1 MINLLPP
8 QYKKELKQEEKWRTI
23 LNLEIFLFA
32 FLIALSL
39 ILLSVKINVGG
50 LSRSQQIL
58 TESERKVIK
67 LETERAQKLGFQ
79 NLDERV
85 EAINLNLSKINS
97 FYQKNPN
104 LTQIFQDLG
113 KILPPNSYLT
123 NFSYQ
128 KDGFQITLSGFC
140 PDRESLFQ
148 LKRNFESQE
157 NFKDIHFPSS
167 NWLSP
172 NNFYLSFK
180 INESL

>member
-39 ILLSVKINVGG
+39 ILLSVKVSCGG
-50 LSRSQQIL
+50 LARSQQIL

-67 LETERAQKLGFQ
+67 LETEHAQKLGFQ

-85 EAINLNLSKINS
+85 EAINLKLSKINS
-97 FYQKNPN
+97 FYQENPN
-104 LTQIFQDLG
+104 LTQIFQDLSR
-113 KILPPNSYLT
+113 ILPPNSYLT
-123 NFSYQ
+123 NLSYQ
-128 KDGFQITLSGFC
+128 KDGFQIPLSGFC
-140 PDRESLFQ
+140 PDRGSLFQ
-148 LKRNFESQE
+148 LKKNFESQK
-157 NFKDIHFPSS
+157 NFEDVHFPSS
-167 NWLSP
+167 NWLNP

-180 INESL
+180 INEPR